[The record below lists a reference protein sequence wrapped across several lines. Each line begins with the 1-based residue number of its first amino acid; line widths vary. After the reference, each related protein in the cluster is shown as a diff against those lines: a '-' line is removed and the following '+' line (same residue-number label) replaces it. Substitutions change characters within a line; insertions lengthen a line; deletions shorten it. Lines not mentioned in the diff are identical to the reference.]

1 MAPAALT
8 VTAIRRRTYLR
19 GHGLDATM
27 NYPFRNAAVAFAR
40 GEDASAVG
48 EQIMSICENYPKPA
62 LDCAMNFLSTH
73 ATERGI
79 TAIAGPPMAATA
91 TGRASG

>member
-1 MAPAALT
+1 
-8 VTAIRRRTYLR
+8 
-19 GHGLDATM
+19 M

-62 LDCAMNFLSTH
+62 LDCAMIPSAVLPPLQAN
-73 ATERGI
+73 
-79 TAIAGPPMAATA
+79 PPMAATV
-91 TGRASG
+91 TGRASA